1 MKTLWNDTRQ
11 IEKHLTGRHT
21 PGEALLFEAKL
32 LLEPTINDTIQL
44 QQKTYNAICDYGRR
58 ELKKEIES
66 VHEQLF
72 NSPRH
77 SNFSQ
82 KIKQLFKNL

>member
-1 MKTLWNDTRQ
+1 MRTLWNDTLQ
-11 IEKHLTGRHT
+11 IEKHLTGSHT

-32 LLEPTINDTIQL
+32 LLEPNLNDTIQL

-58 ELKKEIES
+58 ELKKDIES
-66 VHEQLF
+66 VHKQLF
-72 NSPRH
+72 SSPQH

-82 KIKQLFKNL
+82 KIRQLFKNL

>member
-1 MKTLWNDTRQ
+1 MKTSWNDTRQ
-11 IEKHLTGRHT
+11 IEKHLTGSHT

-32 LLEPTINDTIQL
+32 LLDPTINDTIQF
-44 QQKTYNAICDYGRR
+44 QHKTYNAICDYGRA
-58 ELKKEIES
+58 ELKKDIEF

-72 NSPRH
+72 NSPQQ
-77 SNFSQ
+77 SSFSQ